1 MVKVRFSASGFG
13 STTYEHAD
21 EESAWAAMRADA
33 REVADEHGGEVNEAG
48 DEIVVARP
56 GGDENRKM
64 GAAEIAE
71 NTPLLFH
78 GNYGIMCSEKR
89 RTGLRGKDKANE
101 DENEE

>member
-33 REVADEHGGEVNEAG
+33 REVADEHGGKAAEAG

-56 GGDENRKM
+56 GGDEIARWELRK
-64 GAAEIAE
+64 
-71 NTPLLFH
+71 
-78 GNYGIMCSEKR
+78 
-89 RTGLRGKDKANE
+89 
-101 DENEE
+101 

>member
-56 GGDENRKM
+56 GGDEIARWELLKEPKIPRCHST
-64 GAAEIAE
+64 GITASCVPKAED
-71 NTPLLFH
+71 
-78 GNYGIMCSEKR
+78 
-89 RTGLRGKDKANE
+89 GLRGE
-101 DENEE
+101 EIDERRLF